1 MIMLSKSILSYQ
13 GPLSFSTIEWL
24 LSEFKLAAQEHDLS
38 FTIYKKMVSVMI
50 EALENI
56 TKYSDPVL
64 CDGNQSSRFCPS
76 FLISCNDSLV
86 EMETSNP
93 VKKRDVKSISD
104 LIDHINSHDAP
115 ALKELYKTTMINGE
129 FTPKGG
135 AGLGFIEMAKTSGS
149 KLEYEFENLSKDYS
163 LYIFRVSINR

>member
-1 MIMLSKSILSYQ
+1 
-13 GPLSFSTIEWL
+13 
-24 LSEFKLAAQEHDLS
+24 
-38 FTIYKKMVSVMI
+38 MVSVMI

-64 CDGNQSSRFCPS
+64 CDGNQSSSYCPS
-76 FLISCNDSLV
+76 FLISCNDSFV

-104 LIDHINSHDAP
+104 LIDHINSHDSA
-115 ALKELYKTTMINGE
+115 ALKELYKSTMINGE
-129 FTPKGG
+129 FTPTGG

-149 KLEYEFENLSKDYS
+149 KLEYTFENLSKEYS
-163 LYIFRVSINR
+163 LYIFRVSMNR

>member
-1 MIMLSKSILSYQ
+1 MLSKSILSYQ
-13 GPLSFSTIEWL
+13 GPLSFSTIDWL

-38 FTIYKKMVSVMI
+38 FTTYKKMVSVMI

-56 TKYSDPVL
+56 TKYSDPML
-64 CDGNQSSRFCPS
+64 CDGDQSSGFCPS
-76 FLISCNDSLV
+76 FLISCNDSIV

-104 LIDHINSHDAP
+104 CIDHVNSHDGT
-115 ALKELYKTTMINGE
+115 ALKELYKSTMINGE
-129 FTPKGG
+129 FTSKGG

-149 KLEYEFENLSKDYS
+149 KLEYAFENLSKDYS
-163 LYIFRVSINR
+163 LYIFRVCMNR

>member
-1 MIMLSKSILSYQ
+1 MLSKSILSYQ